1 MKGLLIC
8 GGLGTRLRPLTEVTH
23 KSLLPVYDKPLIMY
37 PLDVLVKAGIKE
49 IMIITAPEQAGKFM
63 QFLGSGER
71 FGCEFSFRIQ
81 ERPGGIAQVLGMAEA
96 FAAGDS
102 ICAVL
107 GDNIFL
113 DDLSEDIKGFKGG
126 GHLFVTEVPDPERFG
141 VVEMNNGNVISV
153 EEKPK
158 APKSNLIGT
167 GCYIYDNRCFEVV
180 RNLEPSYRG
189 ELEITDVN
197 KWYLEQGA
205 LTASILEKY
214 WIDAGTFDSLLDA
227 SNAIYNEKQQT
238 LEQNNTVNDTVNKQQ
253 EQTSVTA

>member
-1 MKGLLIC
+1 
-8 GGLGTRLRPLTEVTH
+8 
-23 KSLLPVYDKPLIMY
+23 MY
-37 PLDVLVKAGIKE
+37 PLNVLVKAGIKE

-113 DDLSEDIKGFKGG
+113 DDLSEDIKAFNGG

-141 VVEMNNGNVISV
+141 VVEMNNGKVVSV

-158 APKSNLIGT
+158 NPKSNLAGT
-167 GCYIYDNRCFEVV
+167 GCYVYDNRCFEVV
-180 RNLEPSYRG
+180 RNLKPSYRG

-197 KWYLEQGA
+197 KWYLDQGE
-205 LTASILEKY
+205 LQASVLQKY

-227 SNAIYNEKQQT
+227 SNAIYAEKKQSLQ
-238 LEQNNTVNDTVNKQQ
+238 ENSSSIDTVSKKQ
-253 EQTSVTA
+253 ENASVTA

>member
-1 MKGLLIC
+1 
-8 GGLGTRLRPLTEVTH
+8 
-23 KSLLPVYDKPLIMY
+23 MY
-37 PLDVLVKAGIKE
+37 PLDVLVQAGIKE

-71 FGCEFSFRIQ
+71 FDCEFSFRIQ

-107 GDNIFL
+107 GDNVFL
-113 DDLSEDIKGFKGG
+113 DDLSEPIKNFKNG
-126 GHLFVTEVPDPERFG
+126 GHMFLTEVPDPERFG
-141 VVEMNNGNVISV
+141 VVEMKDSNVMSV

-158 APKSNLIGT
+158 EPKSNLIGV

-197 KWYLEQGA
+197 KWYLKQGELSA
-205 LTASILEKY
+205 TILQDK
-214 WIDAGTFDSLLDA
+214 WIDAGTFDSLLEA
-227 SNAIYNEKQQT
+227 SNAIKEAKEERVKQGATNAMKQA
-238 LEQNNTVNDTVNKQQ
+238 NKQP
-253 EQTSVTA
+253 EVLTN